1 MKQWP
6 RVREVVLLFGGLAG
20 IFYEA
25 VFQESSDPVLIA
37 LYAGM
42 IGLAPFLHKDGQD
55 KP

>member
-6 RVREVVLLFGGLAG
+6 LAREVLLLVGGLAG
-20 IFYEA
+20 IVYEA

-42 IGLAPFLHKDGQD
+42 IGLAPFLRKDEGGQS
-55 KP
+55 